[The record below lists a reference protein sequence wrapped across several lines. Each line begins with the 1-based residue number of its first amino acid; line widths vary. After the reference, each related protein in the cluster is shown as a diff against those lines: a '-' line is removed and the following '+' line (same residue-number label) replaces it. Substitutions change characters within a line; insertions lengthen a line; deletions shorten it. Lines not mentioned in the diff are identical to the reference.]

1 MQIGYQ
7 KETSKTFFNFIAMI
21 QNYIKTTLR
30 NIIKHRAL
38 STINILGLTIGLTAV
53 ILIGIYVRYEFS
65 FDRFHKHAENIYR
78 VERKGKMDGKSFH
91 LPHTNNNIPRALA
104 GEYPSITDFIRIW
117 PANGMIRD
125 HHNNFHQEQ
134 IYLAD
139 NSFLEVFTFPLK
151 KGNKHTAL
159 EAPYS
164 VVMTEELARKYF
176 GDTEVIGKTLE
187 AQVLDSNVT
196 LNITGVMEEMPDNS
210 HLQSDML
217 VSYETAKSIAPAQY
231 LNTWVGN
238 YLYSY
243 LKVKPGTD
251 IQQLESQF
259 PKFVDKHMDAEFR
272 KILGEDSSISEFMQ
286 LHLQPLTDIYL
297 FARLDY
303 AIGPTGDIS
312 KVYTAIGI
320 ALLILIIACINYINL
335 STAKSLT
342 RAREVGMRKVF
353 GAFRRKVIGQF
364 IAESVILALLAL
376 ILSMIVVE
384 SVLPAF
390 NAFLDKELTIGYF
403 SQPVILLVLIGLAV
417 LIGILAGLYPA
428 VHISSYRPVTMLK
441 SLDQGPAG
449 SSSANIRKGLVILQ
463 FAISVALLI
472 SVFTMN
478 RQLNFMINK
487 DLGFKQEKV
496 MVVQSNDRKFRQNMQ
511 TLKERLTQVPEISH
525 IALADNNLGETEY
538 GDGVFRVKD
547 KPKNTTENF
556 WMINIGEDFLSTLQ
570 INLLEGRSFSE
581 DFRSDRQG
589 AYIINEAAMKKL
601 GITDPQKAVGTQLV
615 QNRLDGQSQGKI
627 VGVVKNFHFQ
637 PLQIKIKP
645 LIFTYQAGYNNHM
658 FLKIGGNDMQQTIT
672 KIQKAFAEQLPNFTF
687 HYSFL
692 DNQYRQGYQKEIR
705 MKKMFTVFSILAIF
719 IASMGLFG
727 LAAFM
732 TERKTKEIGIRKAIG
747 ASTGK
752 IVAMLS
758 SQFLKWVLL
767 ANLIAWPLV
776 YFVLKSW
783 LQNFAYHIDLQV
795 GYFLLA
801 TGIAIFVAQ
810 ATVFYQAFTAAR
822 TNPVESLRYE

>member
-1 MQIGYQ
+1 
-7 KETSKTFFNFIAMI
+7 
-21 QNYIKTTLR
+21 
-30 NIIKHRAL
+30 
-38 STINILGLTIGLTAV
+38 
-53 ILIGIYVRYEFS
+53 
-65 FDRFHKHAENIYR
+65 
-78 VERKGKMDGKSFH
+78 
-91 LPHTNNNIPRALA
+91 
-104 GEYPSITDFIRIW
+104 
-117 PANGMIRD
+117 
-125 HHNNFHQEQ
+125 
-134 IYLAD
+134 
-139 NSFLEVFTFPLK
+139 
-151 KGNKHTAL
+151 
-159 EAPYS
+159 
-164 VVMTEELARKYF
+164 
-176 GDTEVIGKTLE
+176 
-187 AQVLDSNVT
+187 
-196 LNITGVMEEMPDNS
+196 
-210 HLQSDML
+210 
-217 VSYETAKSIAPAQY
+217 
-231 LNTWVGN
+231 
-238 YLYSY
+238 
-243 LKVKPGTD
+243 
-251 IQQLESQF
+251 
-259 PKFVDKHMDAEFR
+259 
-272 KILGEDSSISEFMQ
+272 MQ

-417 LIGILAGLYPA
+417 LIGMRAGLYPA

-525 IALADNNLGETEY
+525 IALADNNLGEKEY